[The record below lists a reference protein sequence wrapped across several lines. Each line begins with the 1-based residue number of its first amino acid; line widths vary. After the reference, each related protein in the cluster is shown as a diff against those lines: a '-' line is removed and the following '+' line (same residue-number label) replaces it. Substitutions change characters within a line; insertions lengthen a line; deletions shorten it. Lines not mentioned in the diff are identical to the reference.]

1 MCRHEDIADKDYL
14 VYLYMSETYRVFR
27 DRLIDEKDR
36 LKFSEMSHQI
46 MEENMIM
53 DWQLEDFTNTIFGT
67 FESPDKQ
74 YIKLN
79 ESTELLPRLEEQLLK
94 YNSDSDT

>member
-1 MCRHEDIADKDYL
+1 MCRHENIADKDYL

-36 LKFSEMSHQI
+36 QKFSDMSHAI

-53 DWQLEDFTNTIFGT
+53 DWNLEDFTNTIFGT
-67 FESPDKQ
+67 FESLDGQ
-74 YIKLN
+74 YIKLS
-79 ESTELLPRLEEQLLK
+79 ESAELLPTLE
-94 YNSDSDT
+94 